1 MTAQGVSLKPFK
13 ELLEQ
18 QASDVIK
25 RGILVA
31 VNEFLNDVLRKKLS
45 IEDEETGELVVIEG
59 ANNPLAN
66 FSVDIERKSSGLDE
80 SNKPA
85 LAYQYVDSLRR
96 WIIPEVLQASLIY
109 SICMLLRLTGLRLM
123 RSLLMIKTQIA
134 LSKKSSVRPRSGFQ
148 FTGFILML

>member
-1 MTAQGVSLKPFK
+1 M
-13 ELLEQ
+13 LEQ

-96 WIIPEVLQASLIY
+96 WIIPEGASSFSDLQHLHAFEADWAEIDAELIDDKDPDC
-109 SICMLLRLTGLRLM
+109 I
-123 RSLLMIKTQIA
+123 IK
-134 LSKKSSVRPRSGFQ
+134 KE
-148 FTGFILML
+148 